1 MPIEYQGSSQRPM
14 LKDFTKDIKSL
25 SYLTTQQN
33 KQTTIV
39 IEMETNQKG
48 KEENLDHL
56 TA

>member
-1 MPIEYQGSSQRPM
+1 MPIEYQGSSQTPM

-48 KEENLDHL
+48 KEKNLDHL

>member
-1 MPIEYQGSSQRPM
+1 MPIEYQGYSQTPM

-48 KEENLDHL
+48 KEKNLDHL